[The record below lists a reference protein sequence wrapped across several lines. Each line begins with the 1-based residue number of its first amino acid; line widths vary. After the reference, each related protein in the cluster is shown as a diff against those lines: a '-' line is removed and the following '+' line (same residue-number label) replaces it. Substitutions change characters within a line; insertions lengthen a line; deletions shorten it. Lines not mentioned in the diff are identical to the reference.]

1 VLGSGLLVSAL
12 FGHGVRG
19 LAGNSMESL
28 TEDAVEERAA
38 SSVV

>member
-1 VLGSGLLVSAL
+1 MLGSGLLVSAL

-28 TEDAVEERAA
+28 TEDEVEERA
-38 SSVV
+38 SFSVV